1 MHNLFIFI
9 PPQLQWRRVSCTDQ
23 TLAYDPV
30 FVPGGNFVC
39 MQRSITLMDPA
50 RSLLVVTG
58 SRERARWPLG
68 RKSIFTV
75 TQPSTQWMVQMQ
87 LLLEDINTFKDVQT
101 FSVLFSWVSSSY
113 YRDVGLTAN
122 SELPEVSERFL
133 FGSAPGWTAGTGSR
147 NQTTAV
153 PIVKML
159 NSVWLM
165 QS

>member
-1 MHNLFIFI
+1 
-9 PPQLQWRRVSCTDQ
+9 
-23 TLAYDPV
+23 
-30 FVPGGNFVC
+30 
-39 MQRSITLMDPA
+39 
-50 RSLLVVTG
+50 
-58 SRERARWPLG
+58 
-68 RKSIFTV
+68 
-75 TQPSTQWMVQMQ
+75 MVQMQ

-159 NSVWLM
+159 NSV
-165 QS
+165 